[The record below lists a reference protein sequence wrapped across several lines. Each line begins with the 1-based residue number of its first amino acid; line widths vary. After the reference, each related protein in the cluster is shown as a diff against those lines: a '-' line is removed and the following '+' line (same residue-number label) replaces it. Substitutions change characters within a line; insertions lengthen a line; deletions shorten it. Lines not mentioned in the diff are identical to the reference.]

1 MKDLPE
7 YHKGKWWLCQAMN
20 ASYRGWQCCSR
31 YDSWM
36 QPQCQHNQE
45 LLQLHGEQ
53 DGSISSLLSSKEEIC
68 NSWWLFCFFFFFSGG
83 SGESKGKISVRKNKQ
98 ANLYHLAVMKI
109 QNVVQLPSPPMIIKP
124 NSIRK
129 GWSCCKKTDTRF
141 TLLLETCIN
150 I

>member
-1 MKDLPE
+1 
-7 YHKGKWWLCQAMN
+7 
-20 ASYRGWQCCSR
+20 
-31 YDSWM
+31 
-36 QPQCQHNQE
+36 
-45 LLQLHGEQ
+45 
-53 DGSISSLLSSKEEIC
+53 
-68 NSWWLFCFFFFFSGG
+68 
-83 SGESKGKISVRKNKQ
+83 
-98 ANLYHLAVMKI
+98 VMKI

>member
-1 MKDLPE
+1 M
-7 YHKGKWWLCQAMN
+7 QAIEVGNVALVMILE
-20 ASYRGWQCCSR
+20 CSR
-31 YDSWM
+31 NANTTKNYCNCMENKMD
-36 QPQCQHNQE
+36 QFLHFF
-45 LLQLHGEQ
+45 LQRKRFVTH
-53 DGSISSLLSSKEEIC
+53 DG
-68 NSWWLFCFFFFFSGG
+68 CFVFFFFSGG

>member
-1 MKDLPE
+1 MENKMDQFL
-7 YHKGKWWLCQAMN
+7 HFF
-20 ASYRGWQCCSR
+20 
-31 YDSWM
+31 
-36 QPQCQHNQE
+36 
-45 LLQLHGEQ
+45 LQRKRFVTH
-53 DGSISSLLSSKEEIC
+53 DGCFVL
-68 NSWWLFCFFFFFSGG
+68 FFFFFSGG

>member
-1 MKDLPE
+1 M
-7 YHKGKWWLCQAMN
+7 QAVEVGNVALVMILE
-20 ASYRGWQCCSR
+20 CSR
-31 YDSWM
+31 NANTTKNYCNCMENKMDQFLHFFLQRKRFVTHDS
-36 QPQCQHNQE
+36 
-45 LLQLHGEQ
+45 
-53 DGSISSLLSSKEEIC
+53 
-68 NSWWLFCFFFFFSGG
+68 CFVLFFFFSGG
-83 SGESKGKISVRKNKQ
+83 RGESKGKISVRKNKQ

-141 TLLLETCIN
+141 TLLETCIN